1 MRDQM
6 VYNQKARLLDPG
18 RTARM
23 AALSRLLFLA
33 FSFSRSLFR
42 ILFLDFSFSA
52 SLFCPLFLT
61 FSFSP
66 SRSRILFFAFSSSA
80 SLSRLLFL
88 AFWHV
93 PTLGKS
99 GSRRRSCKLWC
110 GRVDRNVRRCSA
122 GASSSGDFFCSL
134 NFPVRL
140 LSCAQV
146 CDGFRVSK
154 TACAD
159 NGRSGLTIS
168 DHPRAVLLFKEVNK
182 ETCAFSGGLHGG
194 NVSSRVQNSFFRQ
207 KVPFLG
213 TALSDLF
220 FNRTLSYVIVR
231 CRTLSYFVFRSL
243 SCLFSLF
250 PGLRLVPS

>member
-1 MRDQM
+1 MEERFFELPGVETSCAHAERLKKKPAACRKRELRELFRNTKLLRNSVRGIFGRFRYWKIVEKELGQAVRDQM

-122 GASSSGDFFCSL
+122 GASSSGDFF
-134 NFPVRL
+134 
-140 LSCAQV
+140 
-146 CDGFRVSK
+146 
-154 TACAD
+154 
-159 NGRSGLTIS
+159 
-168 DHPRAVLLFKEVNK
+168 VL
-182 ETCAFSGGLHGG
+182 
-194 NVSSRVQNSFFRQ
+194 
-207 KVPFLG
+207 
-213 TALSDLF
+213 
-220 FNRTLSYVIVR
+220 
-231 CRTLSYFVFRSL
+231 
-243 SCLFSLF
+243 
-250 PGLRLVPS
+250 